1 MTAAGNGGPAR
12 RTWPAWE
19 SELLV
24 VRAADRPGLVRA
36 VDEAIALARERAR
49 APLASFARSLL
60 RRAPEGRACLAIVA
74 ANLDEFARKAAHAL
88 KKLSDPDC
96 RRIQDRSGIFYTA
109 DPLYAPGTVGLLF
122 PGEGCQYPDML
133 RELCLHFPEVRHEFD
148 LVDLA
153 CRLVDDDFTPSA
165 HIFGGPLRGREGTLW
180 NMGAAV
186 EAVSAADTGMM
197 RLFQALAVPVGA
209 VVGHSSGEFAALEM
223 AGVLRFQNDV
233 DHVALI
239 RDGYR
244 NIRALERRSDIPA
257 GILISVG
264 GIDQEEVQAVLDT
277 HPGRVLLAMHNCPH
291 QFVLCSEPA
300 IVDAIA
306 KALSARGG
314 LVQTLPFNRP
324 YHTPWFEPALDGL
337 NELFAGRALH
347 PPAVPLYSCAT
358 ADRFP
363 ADPAG
368 IRELC
373 VVQWTRRVRFDETIR
388 KMHDD
393 GIRLFV
399 DIGPR
404 GNLAAF
410 ASDILKGR
418 PHEAIAANRHLR
430 SSLTQLHFALGQLV
444 AHGVPARLEYLHERR
459 GTAALEDA
467 APAAVPATTVRLA
480 PRLPAPRLD
489 GLETLTSAPA
499 PDRVPATGQAPAPRA
514 AQAPLAARAALAGQA
529 PLAAAAPPAGE
540 PPAPADALL
549 PDPMAAYFDTMEK
562 FIETQQKL
570 VSRFLRDAE
579 KSRP

>member
-1 MTAAGNGGPAR
+1 MSATANGGSSR
-12 RTWPAWE
+12 SRLWPGWE

-24 VRAADRPGLVRA
+24 VRAADRTELVRS
-36 VDEAIALARERAR
+36 VEAAILLARDQAR

-60 RRAPEGRACLAIVA
+60 RREPDGRVCLAVVA
-74 ANLDEFARKAAHAL
+74 ATLDEFARKAAHAL

-109 DPLYAPGTVGLLF
+109 EPLYAPGTVGLLF

-165 HIFGGPLRGREGTLW
+165 HIFGGPLRAREGTLW

-244 NIRALERRSDIPA
+244 NIRALERRADIPA

-264 GIDQEEVQAVLDT
+264 GIEQSEVQAVIDAW
-277 HPGRVLLAMHNCPH
+277 PDRVLLAMHNCPH
-291 QFVLCSEPA
+291 QFVLCSEPSV
-300 IVDAIA
+300 VDEVA
-306 KALSARGG
+306 KSLAAKGG

-337 NELFAGRALH
+337 NELFAGRTLH
-347 PPAVPLYSCAT
+347 APTVPLYSCAT
-358 ADRFP
+358 AERFP

-373 VVQWTRRVRFDETIR
+373 VVQWTRRVRFDATIR
-388 KMHDD
+388 RMHDD

-430 SSLTQLHFALGQLV
+430 SSMTQLHFALGQLI
-444 AHGVPARLEYLHERR
+444 AHGVPVRLEYLHERR
-459 GTAALEDA
+459 QTPTLEEA
-467 APAAVPATTVRLA
+467 SPVAIAPTTVRLA
-480 PRLPAPRLD
+480 TQLPAPRLD
-489 GLETLTSAPA
+489 GFETL
-499 PDRVPATGQAPAPRA
+499 A
-514 AQAPLAARAALAGQA
+514 AQA
-529 PLAAAAPPAGE
+529 PLAAAAPTAAE
-540 PPAPADALL
+540 PIAPADALL
-549 PDPMAAYFDTMEK
+549 PDPMRAYFDTMDR

-570 VSRFLRDAE
+570 VSRFLRDLE
-579 KSRP
+579 KPPS

>member
-1 MTAAGNGGPAR
+1 M
-12 RTWPAWE
+12 
-19 SELLV
+19 
-24 VRAADRPGLVRA
+24 
-36 VDEAIALARERAR
+36 
-49 APLASFARSLL
+49 
-60 RRAPEGRACLAIVA
+60 
-74 ANLDEFARKAAHAL
+74 
-88 KKLSDPDC
+88 
-96 RRIQDRSGIFYTA
+96 
-109 DPLYAPGTVGLLF
+109 GLLF

-264 GIDQEEVQAVLDT
+264 GVDQGDVEAVLEA
-277 HPGRVLLAMHNCPH
+277 HPNRVLLAMHNCPH
-291 QFVLCSEPA
+291 QFVLCSDPS
-300 IVDAIA
+300 IVDEVA
-306 KALSARGG
+306 KTLSAQGG
-314 LVQTLPFNRP
+314 LVQTLPFDRP

-337 NELFAGRALH
+337 NELFAGRTLH
-347 PPAVPLYSCAT
+347 APSVPLYSCST

-363 ADPAG
+363 ADAAG

-388 KMHDD
+388 RMHDD

-459 GTAALEDA
+459 RTPMLEEASPLLTGWFMRKTA
-467 APAAVPATTVRLA
+467 
-480 PRLPAPRLD
+480 
-489 GLETLTSAPA
+489 
-499 PDRVPATGQAPAPRA
+499 
-514 AQAPLAARAALAGQA
+514 
-529 PLAAAAPPAGE
+529 
-540 PPAPADALL
+540 
-549 PDPMAAYFDTMEK
+549 
-562 FIETQQKL
+562 
-570 VSRFLRDAE
+570 
-579 KSRP
+579 

>member
-1 MTAAGNGGPAR
+1 MGSQGNGQPAR
-12 RTWPAWE
+12 RAWPGWD
-19 SELLV
+19 SELVV
-24 VRAADRPGLVRA
+24 VRAADGKGLLRA
-36 VDEAIALARERAR
+36 VEDAIALAREQAR
-49 APLASFARSLL
+49 APLASFARTLL
-60 RRAPEGRACLAIVA
+60 RRAPQGSACLAIVA
-74 ANLDEFARKAAHAL
+74 GTLDEFARKAAHAQ
-88 KKLSDPDC
+88 KKLSDPEC
-96 RRIQDRSGIFYTA
+96 RKIQDRSGIFYTA
-109 DPLYAPGTVGLLF
+109 EPLYTPGTVGLLF

-165 HIFGGPLRGREGTLW
+165 HIFGGPLRGQQGTLW

-197 RLFQALAVPVGA
+197 RLFQELAIPVGA

-264 GIDQEEVQAVLDT
+264 GIDQSDVQAVLDAY
-277 HPGRVLLAMHNCPH
+277 PNRVLLAMHNCPH
-291 QFVLCSEPA
+291 QFVLCSETA
-300 IVDAIA
+300 LVDEVAR
-306 KALSARGG
+306 ALSAKGG
-314 LVQTLPFNRP
+314 LVQPLPFNRP

-337 NELFAGRALH
+337 RELFAGRALH

-358 ADRFP
+358 AERFP

-373 VVQWTRRVRFDETIR
+373 VVQWTRRVRFHETIR
-388 KMHDD
+388 KMHAD

-410 ASDILKGR
+410 ASDILKGQ
-418 PHEAIAANRHLR
+418 PHEAIAANRHMR
-430 SSLTQLHFALGQLV
+430 SSLAQLHFALGQMV

-459 GTAALEDA
+459 GTPTLDEASPI
-467 APAAVPATTVRLA
+467 APTPTTMRLA
-480 PRLPAPRLD
+480 TRLPAPRLD
-489 GLETLTSAPA
+489 GITP
-499 PDRVPATGQAPAPRA
+499 P
-514 AQAPLAARAALAGQA
+514 
-529 PLAAAAPPAGE
+529 AAAPVAV
-540 PPAPADALL
+540 PPAATLPGGAPGDTTGPPIDPAVALL
-549 PDPMAAYFDTMEK
+549 PDPMQAYFDTMDR

-570 VSRFLRDAE
+570 VSRFLRDPGKA
-579 KSRP
+579 SS

>member
-1 MTAAGNGGPAR
+1 MSAAGNGGTAR

-24 VRAADRPGLVRA
+24 VRAADREALVRA
-36 VDEAIALARERAR
+36 SGEAIALARDRSR
-49 APLASFARSLL
+49 APLASFARALL
-60 RRAPEGRACLAIVA
+60 RRSPGGRSCLAIVA
-74 ANLDEFARKAAHAL
+74 ASLDEFGRKAAHAL

-109 DPLYAPGTVGLLF
+109 DPLYTPGTVGLLF

-257 GILISVG
+257 GVLISVG
-264 GIDQEEVQAVLDT
+264 GIDQEEVQAVLDA

-291 QFVLCSEPA
+291 QFVLCSEPS

-306 KALSARGG
+306 KALSSRGG

-337 NELFAGRALH
+337 NELFAGRTLH
-347 PPAVPLYSCAT
+347 APSVPLYSCAT

-368 IRELC
+368 IRELS

-418 PHEAIAANRHLR
+418 PHEAIAANRHMK

-459 GTAALEDA
+459 RTPALEDA
-467 APAAVPATTVRLA
+467 SPAAVPATTVRLA

-489 GLETLTSAPA
+489 GLETL
-499 PDRVPATGQAPAPRA
+499 V
-514 AQAPLAARAALAGQA
+514 
-529 PLAAAAPPAGE
+529 AAAPPATAAPLPAAAPAAGE
-540 PPAPADALL
+540 PIAPADALL
-549 PDPMAAYFDTMEK
+549 PDPMAAYFDTMER
-562 FIETQQKL
+562 FIETQQKM

-579 KSRP
+579 KPRS

>member
-1 MTAAGNGGPAR
+1 MSAAGNGGSAR
-12 RTWPAWE
+12 SRLWPAWE

-24 VRAADRPGLVRA
+24 VRAADRAALVRA
-36 VDEAIALARERAR
+36 VEAAILLARGHDR
-49 APLASFARSLL
+49 APLASFARTLL
-60 RRAPEGRACLAIVA
+60 RREPDGRACLAVVA
-74 ANLDEFARKAAHAL
+74 ATLDEFARKAAHAL
-88 KKLSDPDC
+88 RKLADPEC

-109 DPLYAPGTVGLLF
+109 EPLYRPGTVGLLF

-197 RLFQALAVPVGA
+197 RLFQALGVPVGA

-244 NIRALERRSDIPA
+244 NIRALERRADIPA

-264 GIDQEEVQAVLDT
+264 GIEQSEVQAVIDSR
-277 HPGRVLLAMHNCPH
+277 PDRVLLAMHNCPH
-291 QFVLCSEPA
+291 QFVLCSEPSV
-300 IVDAIA
+300 VDEVA
-306 KALSARGG
+306 KTLAAKGG

-337 NELFAGRALH
+337 NELFAGRTLH
-347 PPAVPLYSCAT
+347 APTVPLYSCAT
-358 ADRFP
+358 AERFP
-363 ADPAG
+363 GDAAG

-388 KMHDD
+388 RMHDD

-459 GTAALEDA
+459 RTPTLEEASLVAA
-467 APAAVPATTVRLA
+467 APTTVRLA
-480 PRLPAPRLD
+480 THLPAPRLD
-489 GLETLTSAPA
+489 DLAPPSASEAARAPA
-499 PDRVPATGQAPAPRA
+499 PIAVQAATAGAAPAA
-514 AQAPLAARAALAGQA
+514 AEPI
-529 PLAAAAPPAGE
+529 AAAG
-540 PPAPADALL
+540 ALL
-549 PDPMAAYFDTMEK
+549 PDPMRAYFDTMDR

-570 VSRFLRDAE
+570 VSRFLRDPG
-579 KSRP
+579 KPPS

>member
-1 MTAAGNGGPAR
+1 MSAAEDGATAR

-24 VRAADRPGLVRA
+24 VRAADRDALVRA
-36 VDEAIALARERAR
+36 AGEAIALARDRAR
-49 APLASFARSLL
+49 APLASFARALL
-60 RRAPEGRACLAIVA
+60 RRWPDGRACLAIVA
-74 ANLDEFARKAAHAL
+74 ASLDEFGRKAAHAL
-88 KKLSDPDC
+88 RKLTDPDC

-109 DPLYAPGTVGLLF
+109 DPLHAPGTVGLLF

-197 RLFQALAVPVGA
+197 RLFQALAVPVDA

-257 GILISVG
+257 GVLISVG
-264 GIDQEEVQAVLDT
+264 GIDQDEMQAVLDA

-291 QFVLCSEPA
+291 QFVLCSEPS
-300 IVDAIA
+300 IVETIT
-306 KALSARGG
+306 KALSSRGG

-337 NELFAGRALH
+337 NELFAGRTLH
-347 PPAVPLYSCAT
+347 APSVPLYSCAT

-368 IRELC
+368 IRELS

-388 KMHDD
+388 RMHDD
-393 GIRLFV
+393 GIRLFI

-418 PHEAIAANRHLR
+418 PHEAIAANRHMK

-459 GTAALEDA
+459 RTPALEDA

-489 GLETLTSAPA
+489 GLETLVAAPTTTAAPA
-499 PDRVPATGQAPAPRA
+499 HAPAPRA
-514 AQAPLAARAALAGQA
+514 AQAPPAQA
-529 PLAAAAPPAGE
+529 PPAAAAPSAGE
-540 PPAPADALL
+540 PIEPADALL
-549 PDPMAAYFDTMEK
+549 PDPMTAYFDTMER

-579 KSRP
+579 KSRS

>member
-1 MTAAGNGGPAR
+1 MSAAENRGTARPR
-12 RTWPAWE
+12 VWPAWE

-24 VRAADRPGLVRA
+24 VRAADRTALVPA
-36 VDEAIALARERAR
+36 VEAAILLAREHAG
-49 APLASFARSLL
+49 APLASFARTLL
-60 RRAPEGRACLAIVA
+60 QREPGGRACLAVVA
-74 ANLDEFARKAAHAL
+74 ATLDEFARKAAHAR
-88 KKLSDPDC
+88 KKLADPEC

-109 DPLYAPGTVGLLF
+109 DPLYRPGAVGLLF

-264 GIDQEEVQAVLDT
+264 GIDQAEVQAVLDAY
-277 HPGRVLLAMHNCPH
+277 PGRVLLAMHNCPH
-291 QFVLCSEPA
+291 QFVLCSEPP
-300 IVDAIA
+300 IVEEVANTLAA
-306 KALSARGG
+306 KGG

-337 NELFAGRALH
+337 HELFAGRTLH
-347 PPAVPLYSCAT
+347 APAVPLYSCAT

-368 IRELC
+368 MHELC

-388 KMHDD
+388 RMHDD

-430 SSLTQLHFALGQLV
+430 SSLTQLHFALGQMV
-444 AHGVPARLEYLHERR
+444 AHGVPVRLEYLHERR
-459 GTAALEDA
+459 RTPTLEEASPAAA
-467 APAAVPATTVRLA
+467 APTTMRLA
-480 PRLPAPRLD
+480 TRLPAPRLD
-489 GLETLTSAPA
+489 GIAAPVAAPA
-499 PDRVPATGQAPAPRA
+499 LEPAPAPRA
-514 AQAPLAARAALAGQA
+514 AESPLAARV
-529 PLAAAAPPAGE
+529 PRAAAAPAAGE
-540 PPAPADALL
+540 PIAPADALL
-549 PDPMAAYFDTMEK
+549 PDPVRAYFDTMDR

-570 VSRFLRDAE
+570 VSRFLRDPG
-579 KSRP
+579 KGPS

>member
-1 MTAAGNGGPAR
+1 MGPDANAAATR
-12 RTWPAWE
+12 RGWPAWE
-19 SELLV
+19 SELAV
-24 VRAADRPGLVRA
+24 VRAADRAALVRA
-36 VDEAIALARERAR
+36 VEDAIALARENPR
-49 APLASFARSLL
+49 APLASCARTLL
-60 RRAPEGRACLAIVA
+60 RRAPDGRACLAIVA
-74 ANLDEFARKAAHAL
+74 ATLDEFARKAAHAL
-88 KKLSDPDC
+88 KKLSDPEC
-96 RRIQDRSGIFYTA
+96 RRIQDRSGIFYAA

-197 RLFQALAVPVGA
+197 RLFQELAIPVGA

-257 GILISVG
+257 GVLISVG
-264 GIDQEEVQAVLDT
+264 GIDQADVQALLDA

-300 IVDAIA
+300 FVEEVGRT
-306 KALSARGG
+306 LSSKGG
-314 LVQTLPFNRP
+314 LVQPLPFNRP

-337 NELFAGRALH
+337 RELFAGRTLH
-347 PPAVPLYSCAT
+347 PPSVPLYSCAT

-363 ADPAG
+363 GDVAG

-388 KMHDD
+388 RMHDD

-430 SSLTQLHFALGQLV
+430 SSLTQLHFALGQMV
-444 AHGVPARLEYLHERR
+444 AHGVPARLEFLHERR
-459 GTAALEDA
+459 GTPTLEQAGPVAA
-467 APAAVPATTVRLA
+467 APTTIRLA
-480 PRLPAPRLD
+480 TRLPAPRLE
-489 GLETLTSAPA
+489 GIAAPA
-499 PDRVPATGQAPAPRA
+499 MLPAPS
-514 AQAPLAARAALAGQA
+514 
-529 PLAAAAPPAGE
+529 APPAG
-540 PPAPADALL
+540 APAGPAEMPIDPTVALL
-549 PDPMAAYFDTMEK
+549 PDPMQAYFDTMDR

-570 VSRFLRDAE
+570 VSRFLQDPG
-579 KSRP
+579 KPPS